1 MYAGTTFRQKSGRIA
16 GVHQKIDR
24 VARRNL
30 THLINGSTDFP
41 SAAEILTF
49 EGKNGPDSIKYMSP
63 VCDKPWHFIDPTD
76 PNDTDLLKIIENHIH
91 NLSWALRAGDRVK
104 ASFQAAW
111 LAHAIVDGLTPAHH
125 YPLHDKIEEL
135 WGKPRHQITGSKTKN
150 IIKGSGPRDTIAKN
164 WEYYGAGGVMTAHIM
179 FELGVASAIN
189 TDKFKL
195 VQPKVSDIA
204 HLNIDGFQAVF
215 MNYLRK
221 INDMQLY
228 DEFCRTGWTRRLATR
243 ARRSLVPD
251 IIQVVTLAWYQAV
264 VQASQVEL

>member
-30 THLINGSTDFP
+30 THLINGSADFP
-41 SAAEILTF
+41 SAAEILAF

-63 VCDKPWHFIDPTD
+63 VCDKPWHFIDPAD
-76 PNDTDLLKIIENHIH
+76 PNDTDLLKIIENHIY

-150 IIKGSGPRDTIAKN
+150 IIKGDGPRDTIAKN

-179 FELGVASAIN
+179 FELGIASAIN

-204 HLNIDGFQAVF
+204 HLNINGFQAVF

-228 DEFCRTGWTRRLATR
+228 DEFCRTGWTRRLAAR
-243 ARRSLVPD
+243 ARKNLIPD
-251 IIQVVTLAWYQAV
+251 IIQVVMLAWYQAV
-264 VQASQVEL
+264 VQARQI